1 MPMYHRWRHMIVA
14 VAVVTPLFLLPLQ
27 FARSAAPLEDQLPA
41 RSAKPI
47 PKDQPTRSVKAIPKD
62 QPPVRSVKAIP
73 KDQLP
78 DRSIKAT
85 QKTQLPARSV
95 KAIPKAQLSA
105 RSVKPIPKDQL
116 PDRSIKATQKTQLP
130 ARSVKAIPKAQLP
143 TRSVKAIPKAQLPT
157 RSVQAIGISTLQP
170 ESLRLPNTAIEPI
183 DWNTLKGWEA
193 DDHAAAFATFLTSC
207 RPLLRASVQEGDKRP
222 MYLALTQVCRQALA
236 VGRLTDDQARIFFE
250 DNFRPLHITKLGDSA
265 GLLTGYYEPII
276 DGSRFP
282 TGIFKVPIY
291 RRPLDLVP
299 PRNSIGPGFPNK
311 GQSLRRTPSG
321 ALVPYYDRG
330 EILDGALDGKHLEI
344 CWIKNQSDALTIQI
358 EGSARVRLEDGTIL
372 RINYDGHNGYPFV
385 PISRI
390 LAERNI
396 IPRKE
401 MSLERIRDWMRANPQ
416 SAQEVLRQNRS
427 FVFFR
432 IVGLSDDREPKDA
445 QGAPHDREAV
455 GAQGVPL
462 TPGRSIAVDN
472 ALHLYGTP
480 FFIQADLPL
489 TSEKRSVSFDRL
501 MIAQDTGSAIV
512 GPARA
517 DIFWGAGDRAGQLAD
532 HVHHPGN
539 FALLVPRELDPVT
552 AGARIPLPPE
562 KPSLIAQAKISTS
575 PTTCRFGRTFGGP
588 CTIPR
593 PARPPMLGWVA
604 VRSR

>member
-1 MPMYHRWRHMIVA
+1 VA

-27 FARSAAPLEDQLPA
+27 FARSAAP
-41 RSAKPI
+41 
-47 PKDQPTRSVKAIPKD
+47 
-62 QPPVRSVKAIP
+62 
-73 KDQLP
+73 
-78 DRSIKAT
+78 
-85 QKTQLPARSV
+85 
-95 KAIPKAQLSA
+95 PKAQL
-105 RSVKPIPKDQL
+105 PI
-116 PDRSIKATQKTQLP
+116 
-130 ARSVKAIPKAQLP
+130 RSVKAIPKAQLP
-143 TRSVKAIPKAQLPT
+143 ARSVKATPKAQLPARSGKAIPNT
-157 RSVQAIGISTLQP
+157 QLPARSGKAIPNAQLPARSVEATPKAQLPARSGKAISKAQLPARSVETNGISTLQP
-170 ESLRLPNTAIEPI
+170 EPLRLPNAAIEPI
-183 DWNTLKGWEA
+183 EWNALNGWEV

-207 RPLLRASVQEGDKRP
+207 RPLLRASVREGDKRP

-236 VGRLTDDQARIFFE
+236 VGRLTDDQTRIFFE
-250 DNFRPLHITKLGDSA
+250 HNFRPLRIASLGDSA
-265 GLLTGYYEPII
+265 GLLTGYYEPIV

-291 RRPLDLVP
+291 RRPPDLVP
-299 PRNSIGPGFPNK
+299 PRNSTGPGFPNK
-311 GQSLRRTPSG
+311 GQSLRRTSSG

-330 EILDGALDGKHLEI
+330 QILDGALDGKHLEI
-344 CWIKNQSDALTIQI
+344 CWIKNQSDALGIQI
-358 EGSARVRLEDGTIL
+358 EGSARVRLEDGAIL

-385 PISRI
+385 PVSRI
-390 LAERNI
+390 LIERNI

-401 MSLERIRDWMRANPQ
+401 MSLERIREWIRADPQ
-416 SAQEVLRQNRS
+416 SAEEVLRQNRS

-472 ALHLYGTP
+472 ALHVYGTP

-489 TSEKRSVSFDRL
+489 TDEKRRIKFDRL

-517 DIFWGAGDRAGQLAD
+517 DIFWGAGDRAGQLAN

-562 KPSLIAQAKISTS
+562 KPSFIAQAKISTS
-575 PTTCRFGRTFGGP
+575 PTTCHIGRTFGGP
-588 CTIPR
+588 CAIPR
-593 PARPPMLGWVA
+593 LTADAGVGGRPKQMN
-604 VRSR
+604 VR

>member
-1 MPMYHRWRHMIVA
+1 MCAAWQRFVTRTQLRINRDWIAVAAGRCMPMCQRWRHTIVA

-27 FARSAAPLEDQLPA
+27 FARSAAPPKAQLSA
-41 RSAKPI
+41 RSVKPI
-47 PKDQPTRSVKAIPKD
+47 PKAQPTRSVKAIPKD
-62 QPPVRSVKAIP
+62 QPTRSVRAIPKDQPPVRSVKAIPKDQLPDRSVKAIP

-105 RSVKPIPKDQL
+105 RSVKPIPKAQPTRSVKAIPKDQL

-130 ARSVKAIPKAQLP
+130 
-143 TRSVKAIPKAQLPT
+143 T
-157 RSVQAIGISTLQP
+157 RSVQAIGKSTLQP

-311 GQSLRRTPSG
+311 GQSLRRTSSG

-330 EILDGALDGKHLEI
+330 QILDGALDGKHLEI

-385 PISRI
+385 PVSRTLI
-390 LAERNI
+390 ERNI

-401 MSLERIRDWMRANPQ
+401 MSLERIRDWMHANPQ

-445 QGAPHDREAV
+445 QGAPHDREA
-455 GAQGVPL
+455 
-462 TPGRSIAVDN
+462 
-472 ALHLYGTP
+472 
-480 FFIQADLPL
+480 
-489 TSEKRSVSFDRL
+489 
-501 MIAQDTGSAIV
+501 
-512 GPARA
+512 
-517 DIFWGAGDRAGQLAD
+517 
-532 HVHHPGN
+532 
-539 FALLVPRELDPVT
+539 
-552 AGARIPLPPE
+552 
-562 KPSLIAQAKISTS
+562 
-575 PTTCRFGRTFGGP
+575 
-588 CTIPR
+588 
-593 PARPPMLGWVA
+593 
-604 VRSR
+604 

>member
-1 MPMYHRWRHMIVA
+1 MCAAWQRFVTRTQLRINRDWIAVAAGRCMPMCQRWRHTIVA

-27 FARSAAPLEDQLPA
+27 FARSAAPPKAQLSA
-41 RSAKPI
+41 RSVKPIPKAQPTRSVKAI
-47 PKDQPTRSVKAIPKD
+47 PKDQPTRSVKAIPKDQPPVRSVKAIPKD

-78 DRSIKAT
+78 DRSIKA
-85 QKTQLPARSV
+85 
-95 KAIPKAQLSA
+95 IPKAPLSA
-105 RSVKPIPKDQL
+105 RSVKPIPKAQPTRSVKAIPKDQL

-236 VGRLTDDQARIFFE
+236 VGRLTDDQARIFLE
-250 DNFRPLHITKLGDSA
+250 HNFRPLHITKLGDSA

-291 RRPLDLVP
+291 RRPPDLVP
-299 PRNSIGPGFPNK
+299 QRNSTGPGFPNK
-311 GQSLRRTPSG
+311 GQSLRRTSSG

-330 EILDGALDGKHLEI
+330 QILDGALDGKHLEI

-385 PISRI
+385 P
-390 LAERNI
+390 A
-396 IPRKE
+396 
-401 MSLERIRDWMRANPQ
+401 
-416 SAQEVLRQNRS
+416 
-427 FVFFR
+427 
-432 IVGLSDDREPKDA
+432 
-445 QGAPHDREAV
+445 
-455 GAQGVPL
+455 
-462 TPGRSIAVDN
+462 
-472 ALHLYGTP
+472 
-480 FFIQADLPL
+480 
-489 TSEKRSVSFDRL
+489 
-501 MIAQDTGSAIV
+501 
-512 GPARA
+512 
-517 DIFWGAGDRAGQLAD
+517 
-532 HVHHPGN
+532 
-539 FALLVPRELDPVT
+539 
-552 AGARIPLPPE
+552 
-562 KPSLIAQAKISTS
+562 
-575 PTTCRFGRTFGGP
+575 
-588 CTIPR
+588 
-593 PARPPMLGWVA
+593 
-604 VRSR
+604 

>member
-27 FARSAAPLEDQLPA
+27 FARSAAPLKDQLPA
-41 RSAKPI
+41 RSAK
-47 PKDQPTRSVKAIPKD
+47 
-62 QPPVRSVKAIP
+62 AIP

-78 DRSIKAT
+78 
-85 QKTQLPARSV
+85 V
-95 KAIPKAQLSA
+95 
-105 RSVKPIPKDQL
+105 
-116 PDRSIKATQKTQLP
+116 
-130 ARSVKAIPKAQLP
+130 RSVKAIPKAQLP
-143 TRSVKAIPKAQLPT
+143 VRAVK
-157 RSVQAIGISTLQP
+157 AIGISTLQP

-183 DWNTLKGWEA
+183 EWNALNGWKA
-193 DDHAAAFATFLTSC
+193 DNHTAAFATFLTSC
-207 RPLLRASVQEGDKRP
+207 RPLLRASVREGDKRL
-222 MYLALTQVCRQALA
+222 MYLALAQVCRQALT
-236 VGRLTDDQARIFFE
+236 VGRLTDDDQARIFFE
-250 DNFRPLHITKLGDSA
+250 HNFRPLRITKLGDSA
-265 GLLTGYYEPII
+265 GLLTGYYEPIV

-291 RRPLDLVP
+291 RRPPDLVP
-299 PRNSIGPGFPNK
+299 PRNSTGPGFPNK
-311 GQSLRRTPSG
+311 GQSLRRTSSG

-330 EILDGALDGKHLEI
+330 QILDGALDGKHLEI
-344 CWIKNQSDALTIQI
+344 CWIKSQADALAIQI
-358 EGSARVRLEDGTIL
+358 EGSARIRLEDGAII

-401 MSLERIRDWMRANPQ
+401 MSLERVRDWMHANPE
-416 SAQEVLRQNRS
+416 SAEVLRQNRS

-432 IVGLSDDREPKDA
+432 IVGLSDDSEKKDA
-445 QGAPHDREAV
+445 PGPPRDREAV

-472 ALHLYGTP
+472 ALHVYGTP

-489 TSEKRSVSFDRL
+489 TGEKRSFSFDRL

-517 DIFWGAGDRAGQLAD
+517 DIFWGAGDRAGQLAN
-532 HVHHPGN
+532 HVHHPGK

-562 KPSLIAQAKISTS
+562 KPSFIAQAQISTS
-575 PTTCRFGRTFGGP
+575 PTTCHIGRTFGGP
-588 CTIPR
+588 CAIPR

-604 VRSR
+604 VRNR

>member
-1 MPMYHRWRHMIVA
+1 MPMCQRWRHTIVA
-14 VAVVTPLFLLPLQ
+14 VAVVTPLFLLPLK
-27 FARSAAPLEDQLPA
+27 FARSAAPPKAQLSA
-41 RSAKPI
+41 RSVKPI
-47 PKDQPTRSVKAIPKD
+47 PKAQPT
-62 QPPVRSVKAIP
+62 RSVKAIP

-85 QKTQLPARSV
+85 QKTQLPA
-95 KAIPKAQLSA
+95 
-105 RSVKPIPKDQL
+105 
-116 PDRSIKATQKTQLP
+116 
-130 ARSVKAIPKAQLP
+130 
-143 TRSVKAIPKAQLPT
+143 RSVKAIPKAQLPT

-250 DNFRPLHITKLGDSA
+250 DNFRPLHIAKLGDSS

-401 MSLERIRDWMRANPQ
+401 MSLERVRDWMHANPQ
-416 SAQEVLRQNRS
+416 SAEEVLRQNRS

-432 IVGLSDDREPKDA
+432 IVGLSDDSEKKDA
-445 QGAPHDREAV
+445 PGPPRDREAV

-472 ALHLYGTP
+472 ALHVYGTP

-489 TSEKRSVSFDRL
+489 TGEKRSFSFDRL

-517 DIFWGAGDRAGQLAD
+517 DIFWGAGDRAGQLAN
-532 HVHHPGN
+532 HVHHPGK

-562 KPSLIAQAKISTS
+562 KPSFIAQAQISTS
-575 PTTCRFGRTFGGP
+575 PTTCHIGRTFGGP
-588 CTIPR
+588 CAIPR

-604 VRSR
+604 VRNR